1 MPAHL
6 VIGLNYGDEGK
17 GLVTDYLASRLERP
31 IVIRANGG
39 AQAGH
44 TVVHEKYRH
53 VFNHI
58 GSGYFAGV
66 DTYLTEDFILNPIL
80 FRMERERLYNETKLG
95 SFKKPNVFVHPSCI
109 ITTPWDMIANQ
120 KEEDS
125 REERHGSCG
134 VGVWATIDR
143 NSYSPFTFNNL
154 LSASELDIDLWIEC
168 VCEHYEMIPDK
179 VVIENF
185 KADLEFFC
193 NNVRPQY
200 YDKLED
206 YSNLIFEGAQGL
218 LLDQNYGEY
227 PNVTPSNTGV
237 QNPMDILKTIGH
249 HRKLNVHYVTRSY
262 LTRHGNGKLKNEYTD
277 TKYFDDTN
285 VTNAY
290 QGSLRFAPIHLG
302 QIKESILWQDT
313 VISDC
318 GFTRDNHF
326 YITHMDQIDDMIP
339 YEIGLIPK
347 EHFPKEFLRNI
358 DCPNDRVFISDGP
371 TRNNIKE
378 IR

>member
-1 MPAHL
+1 MSAHL

-17 GLVTDYLASRLERP
+17 GLVTDYLASTLHNP

-66 DTYLTEDFILNPIL
+66 DTYLSEDFVLNPIL
-80 FRMERERLYNETKLG
+80 FRMERERLYEETKLSKFG
-95 SFKKPNVFVHPSCI
+95 NPNIFVHPNCI

-143 NSYSPFTFNNL
+143 NSRSPFTFSNL
-154 LSASELDIDLWIEC
+154 LSATDLDIDLWIEC
-168 VCEHYEMIPDK
+168 VCEDYDVVPDQN
-179 VVIENF
+179 VVDHF

-193 NNVRPQY
+193 NNVKPAY
-200 YDKLED
+200 YDKWDD

-218 LLDQNYGEY
+218 LLDQNYGMY

-237 QNPMDILKTIGH
+237 QNPMKTLKTL
-249 HRKLNVHYVTRSY
+249 RKTNKLNIHYVTRSY
-262 LTRHGNGKLKNEYTD
+262 LTRHGNGLLKNED
-277 TKYFDDTN
+277 RGVKYFDDTN
-285 VTNAY
+285 VTNPY

-302 QIKESILWQDT
+302 QIKDAVIWQDEK
-313 VISDC
+313 IRDA

-326 YITHMDQIDDMIP
+326 YITHMDQMDDMIP

-347 EHFPKEFLRNI
+347 EFFPKEFLRNI
-358 DCPNDRVFISDGP
+358 DCPHDRVFVSDGP
-371 TRNNIKE
+371 TRKNIKE
-378 IR
+378 IK